1 MAEWEY
7 APAPESAAIGRLRES
22 YGMFVDG
29 QFTGGEGG
37 TLKTVNPANEE
48 VLAEVAVAGEA
59 DVDRAVAAAR
69 RAYET
74 IWGPMPGRDRA
85 GRKRPPLPTQV
96 GCRWHPSDPGR
107 KRPSSRRCDSWRSR
121 SCASQLSCI
130 QHLRH
135 QPKRAN
141 GVTSSMPAAPT
152 TTAPPATSQA
162 CAMSLPCESK
172 FAPK

>member
-29 QFTGGEGG
+29 QFSGGEGG

-74 IWGPMPGRDRA
+74 TWGPMPGRDRA
-85 GRKRPPLPTQV
+85 KYLFRIARIIQE
-96 GCRWHPSDPGR
+96 
-107 KRPSSRRCDSWRSR
+107 RSR
-121 SCASQLSCI
+121 ELAVLET
-130 QHLRH
+130 LD
-135 QPKRAN
+135 N
-141 GVTSSMPAAPT
+141 GKPIKESRDVDVPLGAAH
-152 TTAPPATSQA
+152 
-162 CAMSLPCESK
+162 
-172 FAPK
+172 FF